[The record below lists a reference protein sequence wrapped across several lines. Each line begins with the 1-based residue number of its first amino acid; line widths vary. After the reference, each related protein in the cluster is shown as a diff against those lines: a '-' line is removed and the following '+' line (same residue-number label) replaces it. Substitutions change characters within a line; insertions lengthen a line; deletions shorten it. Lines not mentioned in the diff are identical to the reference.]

1 RRILPSPV
9 ATAEIV
15 VMLASVRPRRDRRLR
30 VGAHPLR
37 GEDHR
42 LALPDV
48 VERRDAGGGHVGV
61 LHHGLVELPPLG
73 DEPSPV
79 ALPEVVTVEAGQGLD
94 GGGRRHAAA
103 GRGLAGGARRHDEG
117 TSRQERPPPV
127 AARTRST
134 HPADDETPSPP
145 PPRRRTPNSAA
156 AAPAD
161 RHAARAAGT
170 ASLRYSVRV
179 RPGLPRG
186 LPRRTSA
193 ELAPHR

>member
-48 VERRDAGGGHVGV
+48 VERRDAGGGHLGV

-94 GGGRRHAAA
+94 GGGRRH
-103 GRGLAGGARRHDEG
+103 DEG
-117 TSRQERPPPV
+117 TCRQERTTPV
-127 AARTRST
+127 DARTRPT
-134 HPADDETPSPP
+134 HPADDETPCPP
-145 PPRRRTPNSAA
+145 PLRRRTPNSAA
-156 AAPAD
+156 
-161 RHAARAAGT
+161 
-170 ASLRYSVRV
+170 
-179 RPGLPRG
+179 
-186 LPRRTSA
+186 
-193 ELAPHR
+193 